1 MSREA
6 LHCAESIA
14 QRFAVRTAWK
24 AVSARCVLKDMSG
37 AYWTFKAFRFFA
49 CPVVLFWAVCSISWA
64 QLNTSAT
71 ISGTVTDASDAVV
84 PDATVTITNQ
94 ETKVSATTQ
103 STGSGTYV
111 MPNLPVGTYTVA
123 VSKNGF
129 QNFTEANVILH
140 PATVATVNAVLQ
152 LGSVGTAVTV
162 EASAAEVQTSTSENA
177 HEVSSVQVST
187 LPLNGRNYQALAVVI
202 PGVVNT
208 SAGSSLGPGGRST
221 NNVLSINGGNT
232 NTTFYALDGIWNENT
247 GNMAQTTVTPN
258 PDSIEE
264 VRVLQNNYSP
274 KYSLMGASVVL
285 LQTKSGTSEFHGALW
300 EYFRNN
306 DLNARNFFSATVPT
320 LKQNIFGYT
329 LGGPLYIPKVYNTKR
344 EKTFFF
350 LTENWVVSH
359 AGSVLLGQDPTAD
372 MRNGAFPT
380 PIHNPATGINYP
392 RNAQGEYVIPPSQIN
407 TSAQAMLNALYPLPN
422 YPGTLNYLNST
433 PQITN
438 QRDDELKI
446 DHNFSDRYR
455 VTLELLDE
463 KQDLRQTSLNQSNT
477 GSIFPT
483 NYEDDL
489 TKNYLG
495 QLQFTAT
502 ITPSMVNTASISAN
516 IYNLDLILDGIV
528 YRNQIPGF
536 NQTLPINGALTN
548 RLPLITF
555 SQGYASE
562 GIPAARPL
570 FHAADLDET
579 AADNWSWLRGK
590 HYIEAG
596 LAVVISGKR
605 QNVAT
610 ADNGQFSF
618 TGQFTGNAV
627 ADYLLGDAATF
638 TQQSSERRVHVLG
651 NIVSP
656 YVQDRFQVTRR
667 LTWTIG
673 TRITYMP
680 LPHAPSN
687 FETIFVPS
695 AYSAAQ
701 APIVNTNG
709 TIVATPNYN
718 PLNGLVRNAAGGIPD
733 NFSGRHNWYV
743 SPMTGFALDVFGDGK
758 TALRGGYSL
767 TYTRIF
773 TNQDCSFNCASNPPD
788 VTSVNLINANFSNP
802 AGTGTTRAA
811 SAPTLTTA
819 DLNIQATQ
827 VHTYS
832 LTLEHQFWRNWTGSV
847 TGAGALA
854 RHLVG
859 TFNQNQPLPFGA
871 YDFNPLINTGR
882 FFTYLY
888 GAFPGYAAINDY
900 TTQLNSSWNA
910 LEALVTHPVSSTLFF
925 TGAYTW
931 SHNLGGTVV
940 GGYDYYNPNRW
951 YGNSALN
958 VPQVLT
964 VSAVWTLPWLQHAT
978 GFKGIFG
985 GWRYSDVT
993 TIRSGMSFSPGLSIS
1008 NQGIAV
1014 RPNVVGV
1021 SVTGP
1026 QTVAQWFNKAD
1037 FVAPAPGYFGNAGTG
1052 VIRGPHLI
1060 DFDMALYKDFRLA
1073 ERYTVQ
1079 FRAELFNIF
1088 NHPNFTA
1095 LSLNYGSQSFGQVT
1109 SAADPRIAEF
1119 ALRFHF

>member
-1 MSREA
+1 MPGVQFRLRA
-6 LHCAESIA
+6 LALS
-14 QRFAVRTAWK
+14 FAFLFVTAT
-24 AVSARCVLKDMSG
+24 VSWG
-37 AYWTFKAFRFFA
+37 
-49 CPVVLFWAVCSISWA
+49 
-64 QLNTSAT
+64 QLNTTAT
-71 ISGTVTDASDAVV
+71 ISGTVTDSSGAVV
-84 PDATVTITNQ
+84 PGAAVTILNEQ
-94 ETKVSATTQ
+94 TKVQTATE

-111 MPNLPVGTYTVA
+111 VSNLPVGAYTVT
-123 VSKNGF
+123 VTKTGF
-129 QNFTEANVILH
+129 QTFTEASVALH
-140 PATVATVNAVLQ
+140 PATVATVNATLQ

-162 EASAAEVQTSTSENA
+162 EASAAEVQTSTSENS

-187 LPLNGRNYQALAVVI
+187 LPLNGRNYQALAVVV
-202 PGVVNT
+202 PGVINS

-285 LQTKSGTSEFHGALW
+285 LQTKSGTNEFHGTLW

-329 LGGPLYIPKVYNTKR
+329 FGGPLVIPKVYNTKR

-350 LTENWVVSH
+350 LTENWVISH
-359 AGSVLLGQDPTAD
+359 AGSVLLGQVATAD
-372 MRNGAFPT
+372 ERNGAFPVA
-380 PIHNPATGINYP
+380 IHMPGTTTNYP
-392 RNAQGEYVIPPSQIN
+392 RNAQGEYVIPASQIN
-407 TSAQAMLNALYPLPN
+407 PSAQAMLNALYPLPN
-422 YPGTLNYLNST
+422 YASGALNYLNST
-433 PQITN
+433 PQITD

-446 DHNFSDRYR
+446 DHNFTDRYR
-455 VTLELLDE
+455 LTLELLDE
-463 KQDLRQTSLNQSNT
+463 KQNLQQSSLNSSNS
-477 GSIFPT
+477 GSILPT

-502 ITPSMVNTASISAN
+502 ITPAMVNTASISAN
-516 IYNLDLILDGIV
+516 IYNLDLILDGTV
-528 YRNQIPGF
+528 YRNQIPNF
-536 NQTLPINGALTN
+536 NQTLPLNGALTN

-555 SQGYASE
+555 SQGYAPE
-562 GIPAARPL
+562 GIAAARPL

-596 LAVVISGKR
+596 VAVVISGKR

-618 TGQFTGNAV
+618 TGQFTGNAI
-627 ADYLLGDAATF
+627 ADFLLGDAATF

-651 NIVSP
+651 DIVSP
-656 YVQDRFQVTRR
+656 YIQDRFQVNRR
-667 LTWTIG
+667 LTLTIG
-673 TRITYMP
+673 TRISYMP

-687 FETIFVPS
+687 FEDDFVP
-695 AYSAAQ
+695 ADYNPAQ
-701 APIVNTNG
+701 APIVSTTG
-709 TIVATPNYN
+709 TITATPNYN
-718 PLNGLVRNAAGGIPD
+718 PLNGLVRNGVGGVPI
-733 NFSGRHNWYV
+733 NFSSRHNWYF
-743 SPMTGFALDVFGDGK
+743 SPMVGFALDIFGDGK

-767 TYTRIF
+767 TYTRVF

-788 VTSVNLINANFSNP
+788 VSSVNLINANFSNP
-802 AGTGTTRAA
+802 AGTGTAKAA
-811 SAPTLTTA
+811 SAPTVTTA
-819 DLNIQATQ
+819 DLNIEATQ

-832 LTLEHQFWRNWTGSV
+832 LSLEHQFWKNWTV
-847 TGAGALA
+847 AATGAGALS
-854 RHLVG
+854 RHLPG
-859 TFNQNQPLPFGA
+859 TFNMNQPLPTA
-871 YDFNPLINTGR
+871 PYDFNPLINTGSV
-882 FFTYLY
+882 FTYLY

-910 LEALVTHPVSSTLFF
+910 LEIVATHPVSSTFF
-925 TGAYTW
+925 LTAAYTW
-931 SHNLGGTVV
+931 SHNLTGTVV
-940 GGYDYYNPNRW
+940 GGYDYYDPNRY
-951 YGNSALN
+951 YGNSGLN

-964 VSAVWTLPWLQHAT
+964 ISAVWNLPWWQHVT
-978 GFKGIFG
+978 GWKSVFG

-1014 RPNVVGV
+1014 RPNAAGI

-1026 QTVAQWFNKAD
+1026 QSVAEWFNVAD
-1037 FVAPAPGYFGNAGTG
+1037 FTKPAPGYFGNAGSGT
-1052 VIRGPHLI
+1052 ILGPHLI
-1060 DFDMALYKDFRLA
+1060 DFDMALYKDFHIT
-1073 ERYTVQ
+1073 ERNTIE
-1079 FRAELFNIF
+1079 FRGELFNIF
-1088 NHPNFTA
+1088 NHSNFTA
-1095 LSLNYGSQSFGQVT
+1095 LSLNYGSASFGQIT
-1109 SAADPRIAEF
+1109 AAADPRIVEF